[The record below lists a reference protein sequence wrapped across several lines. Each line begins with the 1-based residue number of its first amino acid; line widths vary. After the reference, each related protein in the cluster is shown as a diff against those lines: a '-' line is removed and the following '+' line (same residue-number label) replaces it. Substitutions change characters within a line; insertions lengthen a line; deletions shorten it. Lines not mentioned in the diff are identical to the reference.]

1 MTDYGTIKIP
11 EATYERHNERR
22 QELGLTW
29 EAYIDD
35 EAPEL
40 DRMAREVINSV
51 AVEADSTGRVD
62 DDEIADAVVRRFDY
76 AELASAVADEL
87 EVRMS

>member
-1 MTDYGTIKIP
+1 
-11 EATYERHNERR
+11 
-22 QELGLTW
+22 
-29 EAYIDD
+29 
-35 EAPEL
+35 
-40 DRMAREVINSV
+40 MAREVINSV